1 MTCDFPTNPGDMTA
15 DWLAQALGASA
26 GELTAFD
33 AAKVG
38 TGQMCDSFRL
48 TLDWAADAAHGLPR
62 SIIAKCPSHDPA
74 SRAIAAAVN
83 AYALEFNFY
92 RELAAN
98 IAVPTPKC
106 HFAAIAGDGQ
116 DFLLLLADLSPA
128 RAGDQLAGGDMAMLQ
143 AAIAAAAPLHAAY
156 WGDAA
161 LEDKA
166 WLARDNRDLLR
177 HHFPPMFAA
186 FRERYAGR
194 LDADCIAVG
203 EGLVARIEPYLSRQA
218 SVRTLVHGDL
228 RIDNILFAPDKAQCW
243 LVDWQTLGVG
253 SAAAD
258 IAYLIG
264 TSQAAY
270 DAVAERV
277 LFDQWLAALAAHGV
291 TPDAE
296 TLWREYR
303 IGALSGYFM
312 AVFASMSVERTPRGD
327 AMFAVMAQRPARQA
341 LALHSLELLH

>member
-1 MTCDFPTNPGDMTA
+1 MMRDFPTQVQLITP
-15 DWLAQALGASA
+15 DWLATALGARARDLA
-26 GELTAFD
+26 GFD

-48 TLDWAADAAHGLPR
+48 TLNWAVDAPPDLPP

-83 AYALEFNFY
+83 AYALEVNFY
-92 RELAAN
+92 RELAPQ
-98 IAVPTPKC
+98 IVVPTPKC
-106 HFAAIAGDGQ
+106 HFAAMNDDGQ
-116 DFLLLLADLSPA
+116 EFLLLLADLAPA

-143 AAIAAAAPLHAAY
+143 AAIAAAAPFHAAY
-156 WGDAA
+156 WGDDA
-161 LEDKA
+161 LNA
-166 WLARDNRDLLR
+166 MPWLVRDNRDLLR

-194 LDADCIAVG
+194 LDTDCIGVG
-203 EGLVARIEPYLSRQA
+203 EGLVARLDAYLARQPTA
-218 SVRTLVHGDL
+218 RALVHGDL
-228 RIDNILFAPDKAQCW
+228 RIDNILFAPDKTQCW
-243 LVDWQTLGVG
+243 LVDWQTINIG

-264 TSQAAY
+264 TTQPAY
-270 DAVAERV
+270 DAAAERM
-277 LFDQWLAALAAHGV
+277 LFEQWLAALSAHGV
-291 TPDAE
+291 APDAGA
-296 TLWREYR
+296 LWREYR

-341 LALHSLELLH
+341 LALQSLDLLH